1 MSNVD
6 IKTSALTVSTSL
18 SDTDRFVVVRNPS
31 NSALATTN
39 AVSLST
45 IRASIPIANTPAN
58 STALTVKAGT
68 LLYDSGYLYVAV
80 ANNIIKRA
88 QLSTF

>member
-18 SDTDRFVVVRNPS
+18 YDTDRFVVVRNPS

-58 STALTVKAGT
+58 STALTVTAGT

-80 ANNIIKRA
+80 ANNIIQRA